1 MYRNREAVQKPAPP
15 PDRKAA
21 AGEKHGPRQPRTDTP
36 CRMNQSLVA
45 TFVAALCWSCT
56 PSTGQSSAG
65 MGPSG
70 DSSQA
75 GAESGGS
82 ASEVTAGGSPG
93 GGGSASA
100 GVAGAAGGVAGAAGG
115 VGIEPL
121 TLRVLTFNI
130 KTGSLSSL
138 ETIADIVTAS
148 RADIVGLQEVDKGT
162 NRSNGVDQPARLAE
176 LTGRQ
181 AFFAPGLHDY
191 DGGQYG
197 VATLV
202 AAELRVLIAT
212 PHDLDQPAAGEARA
226 ALELA
231 VARPENDS
239 MTPDFVFLNTHWD
252 LVDENRVAQA
262 EHVGRIGMAHP
273 AGTPLLLVGD
283 LNARAGSE
291 PIDTLLGYW
300 TAAAESVFG
309 IDWIVHRSERWQPS
323 DVRELTSDDHPQATT
338 ASDHVPV
345 LATYRLTTK

>member
-1 MYRNREAVQKPAPP
+1 
-15 PDRKAA
+15 
-21 AGEKHGPRQPRTDTP
+21 
-36 CRMNQSLVA
+36 MNQSLVA
-45 TFVAALCWSCT
+45 TMVAALCWSCSTT

-65 MGPSG
+65 TGPSG
-70 DSSQA
+70 GSPQVG

-82 ASEVTAGGSPG
+82 SSEVAPGGSPG

-115 VGIEPL
+115 VAGAAGSAGIEPL

-176 LTGRQ
+176 LTGMQ

-323 DVRELTSDDHPQATT
+323 DVRELTSDDHPEATT

-345 LATYRLTTK
+345 LATYGLTTK